1 MNKYSKNVLLIA
13 IILIM
18 FSSNPAVSSNN
29 PDKNT
34 QDEPK
39 IAFLMD
45 ALYTHRW
52 EQEKTFFQEKI
63 KDLGGKPIVKICNSD
78 PQKQIEQAKTV
89 INNGA
94 DALVVVAAH
103 KNKSAKIVDIAHQ
116 EGVKVIAYD
125 RLINSDELNLL
136 LTFNYEQ
143 VGRKQAK
150 ILTKKHPEGKYAII
164 KGPKRDVNS
173 TLYYQ
178 ANMEILKPYIED
190 GRISLVKDENVDEWA
205 EMEGYNFTSDLL
217 TDHPDIDAIIAAN
230 DMLATGAN
238 MALSQQNLSGKVLL
252 VGHDATPNAC
262 QMIIDGDLTAT
273 IYKPYKK
280 LAHRAAKSAIKFANS
295 KSIQNTEKYTKNGI
309 NVSCQKLEVIT
320 VTKDNIRSTV
330 IESGYIDESQ
340 LNFN

>member
-1 MNKYSKNVLLIA
+1 MKKYSKNVLLIA

-34 QDEPK
+34 QDDPK

-52 EQEKTFFQEKI
+52 EKEKTFFQEKV
-63 KDLGGKPIVKICNSD
+63 KDLGGKPIVKICNSN

-94 DALVVVAAH
+94 DVLVVVPSH
-103 KNKSAKIVDIAHQ
+103 KNKIAKIVDIAHQ
-116 EGVKVIAYD
+116 EGVKVIAYARPIKKD
-125 RLINSDELNLL
+125 QLDLL
-136 LTFNYEQ
+136 LTFNYKQ
-143 VGRKQAK
+143 LGKKQAE
-150 ILTKKHPEGKYAII
+150 ILIQKQPEGKYAII
-164 KGPKRDVNS
+164 QGPKRDVNS
-173 TLYYQ
+173 TLYHE
-178 ANMEILKPYIED
+178 ANMEILKPYIEE
-190 GRISLVKDENVDEWA
+190 GKINLVKDKKVDEWA
-205 EMEGYNFTSDLL
+205 EMEGYNFTSNLL
-217 TDHPDIDAIIAAN
+217 KDHPDIDAIIAAN

-252 VGHDATPNAC
+252 VGGDATPNAC

-273 IYKPYKK
+273 IYQPYKK
-280 LAHRAAKSAIKFANS
+280 LAHRAAKNAMKFANG
-295 KSIQNTEKYTKNGI
+295 KSIQNTEKYTNNGLG
-309 NVSCQKLEVIT
+309 VKCQKLDVIT
-320 VTKDNIRSTV
+320 VTKNNIRSTV